1 MKWNKKERKYDI
13 FLGFENG
20 FLRQVGKTTTND
32 YKAKMQK
39 RGNKMGWNR
48 GWGAFPHHW
57 TEINRS
63 SRKI

>member
-1 MKWNKKERKYDI
+1 MLVW
-13 FLGFENG
+13 GFENG

-48 GWGAFPHHW
+48 GWGAFPHH
-57 TEINRS
+57 
-63 SRKI
+63 